1 MAISATF
8 ELRETPGSVGSVI
21 YGMALKSYTVVD
33 LDYTLKRSFDKT
45 GRPSSGASI
54 DLLKVTIRGVK
65 EVTAKFHEWIQSP
78 DKLMDGTIKIYDS
91 TGYATTLSQ
100 DFTGGDTADYLGE
113 AEHLATK
120 EMEDELDYSMDKASK
135 YRLNKDDDKDK
146 GENLPDDIFN
156 EMDRDTLLNYIASKN
171 LDVQVRIKDSDDT
184 IRSRI
189 RYAIKINNMTYDELK
204 AEAAAQG
211 ITDLPQTPK
220 KEDYQRELLK
230 YNSKDDKTDDQKKK
244 AKEDHS
250 RAEST
255 AYKTVDNLKKATSKT
270 VSSAASRVTKTVLES
285 ARSIT
290 FKNAYCVSLREHFH
304 GDPDN
309 KGTLDSSYP
318 WLIEIC
324 IRPGKLEVNGWN
336 VAGGS
341 AKDVVFDFFNF

>member
-8 ELRETPGSVGSVI
+8 ELRETPGSVGSII

-45 GRPSSGASI
+45 GRPSSSASI

-91 TGYATTLSQ
+91 TSYATALSQ
-100 DFTGGDTADYLGE
+100 DFTGDETADWLSEAEQLGE
-113 AEHLATK
+113 REI
-120 EMEDELDYSMDKASK
+120 EDNLNYKMDDKSTK
-135 YRLNKDDDKDK
+135 YRDTT
-146 GENLPDDIFN
+146 DDIFN
-156 EMDRDTLLNYIASKN
+156 EMDRDTMLNYIASKN
-171 LDVQVRIKDSDDT
+171 LDVKVEKGDSDDT
-184 IRSRI
+184 IREKI
-189 RYAIKINNMTYDELK
+189 RYAIKINNMTLDELAK
-204 AEAAAQG
+204 EAESKKIDG
-211 ITDLPQTPK
+211 LPKIPK
-220 KEDYQRELLK
+220 KEDYQRALLK
-230 YNSKDDKTDDQKKK
+230 KNYETDKRNIAASD
-244 AKEDHS
+244 
-250 RAEST
+250 
-255 AYKTVDNLKKATSKT
+255 AYVTVDNLKKATSKT
-270 VSSAASRVTKTVLES
+270 VSSAASRVTKSVLES

-304 GDPDN
+304 ADPNN

>member
-91 TGYATTLSQ
+91 TSYATALSQ
-100 DFTGGDTADYLGE
+100 DFTGDETADWLSEGDQ
-113 AEHLATK
+113 LAK
-120 EMEDELDYSMDKASK
+120 REIEDNLNYKLDEKSTK
-135 YRLNKDDDKDK
+135 YREAKDDVFD
-146 GENLPDDIFN
+146 
-156 EMDRDTLLNYIASKN
+156 EMDRATMLNYIASKN
-171 LDVQVRIKDSDDT
+171 LDVQVEKKDSDDT
-184 IRSRI
+184 IREKI
-189 RYAIKINNMTYDELK
+189 RYANKVNNMTYEELK
-204 AEAAAQG
+204 AEATAKG
-211 ITDLPQTPK
+211 ITGLAQTPK

-230 YNSKDDKTDDQKKK
+230 KNYKGDKRDIAASD
-244 AKEDHS
+244 
-250 RAEST
+250 
-255 AYKTVDNLKKATSKT
+255 AYVTVDNLKKGTSRT

>member
-8 ELRETPGSVGSVI
+8 ELRETSGSTASI
-21 YGMALKSYTVVD
+21 LYGMAFKSYTVVD

-65 EVTAKFHEWIQSP
+65 EITAKFHEWINDP
-78 DKLMDGTIKIYDS
+78 DKLMDGAIKIYDS
-91 TGYATTLSQ
+91 TGYATSMSQ

-113 AEHLATK
+113 GDQLLKHEI
-120 EMEDELDYSMDKASK
+120 EDNTNAAMDKQSK
-135 YRLNKDDDKDK
+135 YRED
-146 GENLPDDIFN
+146 ESTDDIFN

-171 LDVQVRIKDSDDT
+171 LDIEVSKQDSDDT
-184 IRSRI
+184 IRKKI
-189 RYAIKINNMTYDELK
+189 RYANKVSKMTPSELK
-204 AEAAAQG
+204 TEVKNKG
-211 ITDLPQTPK
+211 ITDISDDATKDELVRALMK
-220 KEDYQRELLK
+220 KNNGETENSMED
-230 YNSKDDKTDDQKKK
+230 S
-244 AKEDHS
+244 A
-250 RAEST
+250 

-270 VSSAASRVTKTVLES
+270 VSSAASRVTKSLLES

-304 GDPDN
+304 GDPNN